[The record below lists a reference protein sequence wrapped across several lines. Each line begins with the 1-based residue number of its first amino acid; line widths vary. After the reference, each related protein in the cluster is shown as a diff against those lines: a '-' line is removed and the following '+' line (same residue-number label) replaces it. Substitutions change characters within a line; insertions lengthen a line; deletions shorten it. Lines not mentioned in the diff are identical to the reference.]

1 MRKFLI
7 IVLIIIALSVS
18 WLWRGRDLSML
29 SDRFKTIE
37 TSTRPGKTMVYEGN
51 GTGGILHV
59 ADAALSLNQT
69 QLGDAKPNVGTTKD
83 NQLALSF
90 RGKVFSFGAV
100 SPEGENLTATMPADD
115 AATVS
120 IEHSALSWPNF
131 FETNFMT
138 GNSPKWKRHTYQ
150 KLTWTKPTGAKLEM
164 LWRYEQYFYQGTGWT
179 EALMTREGSTG
190 LIRVEISNGS
200 R

>member
-1 MRKFLI
+1 MRKLLI
-7 IVLIIIALSVS
+7 IFLLVIALGAF
-18 WLWRGRDLSML
+18 WLWRGRDFSML
-29 SDRFKTIE
+29 VDRFRTIE
-37 TSTRPGKTMVYEGN
+37 TSTRPGKTIVYEGN

-90 RGKVFSFGAV
+90 RGKVFSFGTV

-120 IEHSALSWPNF
+120 IEHSVLSWPNF
-131 FETNFMT
+131 FEMNSMT
-138 GNSPKWKRHTYQ
+138 GRTPSWKRHTYQ
-150 KLTWTKPTGAKLEM
+150 RL
-164 LWRYEQYFYQGTGWT
+164 
-179 EALMTREGSTG
+179 
-190 LIRVEISNGS
+190 
-200 R
+200 